1 MCHIPMALQNVYALL
16 YEYRLLVAMNALG
29 IKLDPGAQ
37 TRLLGLGRLLEG
49 EGVPERPSFDAAGRR
64 AMTRLPLRVLVRV
77 STAHG
82 MADARL
88 ENLSG
93 GGCSLVSPALSSCG
107 DELLVSITAPDTDS
121 EYVFPARVVW
131 ASDGRIGARFSGMP
145 TRVHSAPRM
154 PRAA

>member
-49 EGVPERPSFDAAGRR
+49 EGVPEQPSADAAGRR

-77 STAHG
+77 STAHPDL
-82 MADARL
+82 ALVDEAQRLDAIVY
-88 ENLSG
+88 G
-93 GGCSLVSPALSSCG
+93 AG
-107 DELLVSITAPDTDS
+107 
-121 EYVFPARVVW
+121 
-131 ASDGRIGARFSGMP
+131 SDAVERDWP
-145 TRVHSAPRM
+145 
-154 PRAA
+154 

>member
-1 MCHIPMALQNVYALL
+1 MALQNVYALL
-16 YEYRLLVAMNALG
+16 YEYRLLVAMHALG
-29 IKLDPGAQ
+29 IKLDPGSQA
-37 TRLLGLGRLLEG
+37 RLGGLGRLLEG
-49 EGVPERPSFDAAGRR
+49 ARVPEQASADAGGRR
-64 AMTRLPLRVLVRV
+64 AMTRLPLHVRVRV

-93 GGCSLVSPALSSCG
+93 GGCSLASPALSSCG
-107 DELLVSITAPDTDS
+107 DEILVSITAPDTDA

-131 ASDGRIGARFSGMP
+131 ARDGRMGARFSGMP
-145 TRVHSAPRM
+145 TRVHTAPHM